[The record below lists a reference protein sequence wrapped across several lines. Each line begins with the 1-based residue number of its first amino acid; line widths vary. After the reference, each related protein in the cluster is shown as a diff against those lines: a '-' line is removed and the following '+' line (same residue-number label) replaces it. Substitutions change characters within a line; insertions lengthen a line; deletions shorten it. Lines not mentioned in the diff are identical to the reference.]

1 MEFEMF
7 IIGFLFGT
15 AAVSITVGF
24 FHINKDDIST
34 PLHFFRIKV
43 YQAKACL
50 SCDTIYHDSEQSC
63 PLCFEKG
70 SIPLRK
76 YFSPLSPLRII
87 KEEKNGKVIT
97 TLSMVGEEKR
107 PDNPDTESGIDCT
120 TDPTNIKHDAAQTNQ
135 QSRFAPDYNPEPPVP
150 KTCKSDYSSRIC
162 LELKGYFK
170 VWSHW
175 AHAGYARFWKV
186 LRWCCERGLILSREK
201 Y

>member
-1 MEFEMF
+1 MELEMF

-15 AAVSITVGF
+15 AAVSVIIGF

-34 PLHFFRIKV
+34 PLHFFRVKV
-43 YQAKACL
+43 YQARACL

-87 KEEKNGKVIT
+87 KEEKNEKIIT

-107 PDNPDTESGIDCT
+107 PDNPDTEPGIDSDT
-120 TDPTNIKHDAAQTNQ
+120 SSTDIKHDAAQTNQ
-135 QSRFAPDYNPEPPVP
+135 QSRFAPDYSHEPHKP
-150 KTCKSDYSSRIC
+150 KSGGIYHSDRIE
-162 LELKGYFK
+162 LERKRNLKQRGN
-170 VWSHW
+170 W
-175 AHAGYARFWKV
+175 AYAGYAKFLKIIKDGFV
-186 LRWCCERGLILSREK
+186 LSGKEHTRRV
-201 Y
+201 